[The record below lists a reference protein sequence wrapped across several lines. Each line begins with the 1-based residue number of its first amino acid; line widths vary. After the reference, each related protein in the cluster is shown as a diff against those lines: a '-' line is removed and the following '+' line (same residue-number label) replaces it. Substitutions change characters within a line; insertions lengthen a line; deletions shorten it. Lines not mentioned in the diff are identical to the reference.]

1 MSDIYVRDTE
11 SALETFADWFD
22 DGFKGSIHPSFQD
35 AHNTLLSEIE
45 SLIYEYKEKITKI
58 EELQEELEELKEGK

>member
-1 MSDIYVRDTE
+1 MKKYCPFCKRDIE
-11 SALETFADWFD
+11 PINIE
-22 DGFKGSIHPSFQD
+22 
-35 AHNTLLSEIE
+35 EIE